1 MSIRELIDTGLEPKQ
16 LKAIKQLINNI
27 EGVNG
32 VHMLRTRRMGG
43 SSIVD
48 VHIQVDEYL
57 SVSEGHRIS
66 EHVRRI
72 LLDSNRDIV
81 DVAIHIDPEDDELSD
96 PSSRLPLRR
105 EVLQELK
112 RVWLADLPSLDMDKI
127 VLHYLEGQVHV
138 EVFCQHK
145 LDAQDSERLT
155 RQAQQ
160 LEYVGKVKFYCPL

>member
-66 EHVRRI
+66 EHVRHI
-72 LLDSNRDIV
+72 LLESNKDII
-81 DVAIHIDPEDDELSD
+81 DVAIHIDPEDDEMED
-96 PSSRLPLRR
+96 PSNRLPMRNQVMQDLRR
-105 EVLQELK
+105 
-112 RVWLADLPSLDMDKI
+112 VWHD
-127 VLHYLEGQVHV
+127 E
-138 EVFCQHK
+138 
-145 LDAQDSERLT
+145 
-155 RQAQQ
+155 
-160 LEYVGKVKFYCPL
+160 LEYVDMERSEERRVGKECRRW